1 MAASY
6 SWSTVLTPWL
16 LVQDGAI
23 LTASPVVHLQKL
35 EAEKTLVFLQL
46 SRSKC
51 SQNCAI
57 FQDAPFI
64 LLFSNCIVNFC
75 LINSFSLTENCLF
88 VSRLVSHQLVF

>member
-6 SWSTVLTPWL
+6 LWNTVLTPWL

-23 LTASPVVHLQKL
+23 LTASPAVHLQKL
-35 EAEKTLVFLQL
+35 EAEKTLVFVQL

-64 LLFSNCIVNFC
+64 LLFNNYTVNFC
-75 LINSFSLTENCLF
+75 VII
-88 VSRLVSHQLVF
+88 